1 MINLYPSTI
10 TETIT
15 SRTIISYFL
24 LVANIG
30 QCNNAD
36 KDYLVCKCWLVI
48 LLAEVITN

>member
-1 MINLYPSTI
+1 MINLYSSII

-30 QCNNAD
+30 QYNNAD
-36 KDYLVCKCWLVI
+36 KDYLGCKCKPVI
-48 LLAEVITN
+48 PLAEVITN